1 MSNESLVNVAVSA
14 GVIPVPLH
22 RLAESLF
29 PGHLLRPSQ
38 LMKLSG
44 MNSVTQIVEFAIG
57 DEGDE
62 LVLLSFLAQDLDQ
75 ILGHLQVR
83 YLVVAA
89 NVVNVG
95 NLTLVED
102 GVERAGNILNEQKV
116 TGVGSISVQR
126 ELHTFE
132 KLVGKLGNELLGVL
146 VRAVHV
152 VAASDDAGQL
162 EGSVVGLDDELGT
175 SLGGGVRVGRLQ
187 DVFLSHGLG
196 IEVFSL
202 AVHLVGG
209 HVDEATDGVAV
220 FGRLEQDVGA
230 IDVGLGEG
238 EGVTERVVNVGL
250 GSEMHHGIDLLLRED
265 VVDEVG
271 TLDVALDELEIGQI
285 LDVLEIVEARAVI
298 ELVINDDCEK
308 ARKRKL

>member
-1 MSNESLVNVAVSA
+1 MSNKSLVDVAVSA

-22 RLAESLF
+22 RLSESLL

-44 MNSVTQIVEFAIG
+44 VDGITQIIELTVG
-57 DEGDE
+57 NEGDKII
-62 LVLLSFLAQDLDQ
+62 LLSLLSKDLDQ
-75 ILGHLQVR
+75 ILGYLQVR

-95 NLTLVED
+95 NLTLVKN

-116 TGVGSISVQR
+116 TGVGSIAMQC
-126 ELHTFE
+126 ELHALE
-132 KLVGKLGNELLGVL
+132 ELVGELGDELLGVL
-146 VRAVHV
+146 VRPVHV
-152 VAASDDAGQL
+152 VAASDDAGQF
-162 EGSVVGLDDELGT
+162 EGSVVGLDYEFGT
-175 SLGGGVRVGRLQ
+175 GLGGGVRVGRLQ

-209 HVDEATDGVAV
+209 HVYEATDGVAV

-230 IDVGLGEG
+230 VDVGLGEC
-238 EGVTERVVNVGL
+238 EGVTE
-250 GSEMHHGIDLLLRED
+250 
-265 VVDEVG
+265 
-271 TLDVALDELEIGQI
+271 
-285 LDVLEIVEARAVI
+285 
-298 ELVINDDCEK
+298 
-308 ARKRKL
+308 

>member
-1 MSNESLVNVAVSA
+1 MSNESLIDVAVSA

-22 RLAESLF
+22 RLAESLL
-29 PGHLLRPSQ
+29 PAHLLRPSQ

-44 MNSVTQIVEFAIG
+44 MNSVTQIVELTVG

-62 LVLLSFLAQDLDQ
+62 LILLSLLAQDLDQ
-75 ILGHLQVR
+75 VLGDLQIR

-116 TGVGSISVQR
+116 TGVGSISVQG
-126 ELHTFE
+126 ELHTLE
-132 KLVGKLGNELLGVL
+132 KLVGELGNELLGVL

-162 EGSVVGLDDELGT
+162 ERSVVGLDDELGAG
-175 SLGGGVRVGRLQ
+175 LGGGVRIGGLQ

-196 IEVFSL
+196 VEVFTL

-209 HVDEATDGVAV
+209 HVDETTDSVAV
-220 FGRLEQDVGA
+220 LGRLEQDVGA
-230 IDVGLGEG
+230 VDVGLGEC
-238 EGVTERVVNVGL
+238 EGVTERVVNVSL
-250 GSEMHHGIDLLLRED
+250 GGEMHNGVDLLLLED

-285 LDVLEIVEARAVI
+285 LDVLEIVEAGAVI

-308 ARKRKL
+308 ARKRKT